1 MSVLPFWLID
11 VFAREPLSGNSLCVF
26 LIDQELPTAVMQSI
40 TREMRQFETIFIRS
54 AGGTSRFGARIFT
67 MEEELHF
74 AGHPIIGAASLVHAQ
89 QCTGNS
95 VAHHMFVTRDRE
107 IPVVSYRD
115 GSDYS
120 AEMDQGPATI
130 GEPIP
135 IAGSDAFLEALNLS
149 RFELATEF
157 PLQVVSTGLP
167 YLIVPVH
174 SHLERA
180 RIVAEDFE
188 SLLATVGAKFVY
200 VFDVENRE
208 GRTWDNYGR
217 VEDIA
222 TGSAAGPAAAYLVSH
237 GLAESGETV
246 TIHQGRFLN
255 RPSELHASVRGNSA
269 LSVSVRG
276 QACIVGCGA
285 LQLPEYLL
293 HGAS

>member
-1 MSVLPFWLID
+1 VSVLPFWLID

-26 LIDQELPTAVMQSI
+26 MLDRALPTAVMQSI
-40 TREMRQFETIFIRS
+40 TREMRQFETIFVCQ
-54 AGGTSRFGARIFT
+54 AGDTFRFGARIFT

-74 AGHPIIGAASLVHAQ
+74 AGHPIIGAAALVHAEQ
-89 QCTGNS
+89 YPADS
-95 VAHHMFVTRDRE
+95 VARHLFITGDRE
-107 IPVVSYRD
+107 IPVVSYKD

-120 AEMDQGPATI
+120 AEMDQGPATM
-130 GEPIP
+130 GGPIP
-135 IAGSDAFLEALNLS
+135 IEGSDQFLEALSLS

-167 YLIVPVH
+167 YLIVPVRAN
-174 SHLERA
+174 LEHA
-180 RIVAEDFE
+180 RIVEEEFE

-200 VFDVENRE
+200 VLDVENRE

-237 GLAESGETV
+237 GLAKSGEKV
-246 TIHQGRFLN
+246 TISQGRFLN
-255 RPSELHASVRGNSA
+255 RPSELHATVRGNAA

-276 QACIVGCGA
+276 QACIVGHGE
-285 LQLPEYLL
+285 LKLPDSVL